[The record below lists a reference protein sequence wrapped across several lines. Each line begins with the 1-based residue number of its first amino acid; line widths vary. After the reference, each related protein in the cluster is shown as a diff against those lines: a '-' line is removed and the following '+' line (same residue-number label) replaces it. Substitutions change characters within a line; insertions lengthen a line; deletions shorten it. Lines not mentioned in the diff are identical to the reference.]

1 MKKLEIS
8 LIIGLVITIIV
19 GSFTTFAAQCDD
31 VRSSVLRLHILANS
45 DSDEDQQLKLKVRD
59 RLLEVGGEIFENTGS
74 KEEMISLAENNVE
87 RLTAAA
93 KEVINEN
100 GYDYDVRIEIGETKF
115 DERVYNEVTMP
126 AGIYTAVN
134 VYIGEAAGHNWWC
147 VMFPPMCLPAA
158 EESEELDD
166 VLSDEQL
173 DIVENNEKYEIR
185 LKALEI
191 FDSIKEKVSDWIG

>member
-1 MKKLEIS
+1 MKIINIAAAMGIIIAISFSLMGFGQDVEEI
-8 LIIGLVITIIV
+8 
-19 GSFTTFAAQCDD
+19 
-31 VRSSVLRLHILANS
+31 RENVLRLHILANS

-126 AGIYTAVN
+126 AGHIYS
-134 VYIGEAAGHNWWC
+134 GK
-147 VMFPPMCLPAA
+147 CLYRRSGRA
-158 EESEELDD
+158 
-166 VLSDEQL
+166 
-173 DIVENNEKYEIR
+173 
-185 LKALEI
+185 
-191 FDSIKEKVSDWIG
+191 

>member
-1 MKKLEIS
+1 M
-8 LIIGLVITIIV
+8 
-19 GSFTTFAAQCDD
+19 
-31 VRSSVLRLHILANS
+31 R
-45 DSDEDQQLKLKVRD
+45 
-59 RLLEVGGEIFENTGS
+59 
-74 KEEMISLAENNVE
+74 SLAENNVE

>member
-1 MKKLEIS
+1 MKIVNIAAAIGIIAAISFSLMGFGQDVEEI
-8 LIIGLVITIIV
+8 
-19 GSFTTFAAQCDD
+19 
-31 VRSSVLRLHILANS
+31 RENVLRLHILANS
-45 DSDEDQQLKLKVRD
+45 DSEEDQQLKLKVRD

-74 KEEMISLAENNVE
+74 KEEMISLAEDNTE
-87 RLTAAA
+87 RLAAAA

-100 GYDYDVRIEIGETKF
+100 GYDYDVRIEVGETKF
-115 DERVYNEVTMP
+115 DERVYNEVTLP
-126 AGIYTAVN
+126 AGVYTAVN

-191 FDSIKEKVSDWIG
+191 FDSIKEKISDWIG

>member
-1 MKKLEIS
+1 MKIINIAAAMGIIIAISFSLLGFGENVEEI
-8 LIIGLVITIIV
+8 
-19 GSFTTFAAQCDD
+19 
-31 VRSSVLRLHILANS
+31 RENVLRLHILANS

-59 RLLEVGGEIFENTGS
+59 RLLEVGGDIFKNTCS
-74 KEEMISLAENNVE
+74 KEEMISTANDNAENFKNE
-87 RLTAAA
+87 AE
-93 KEVINEN
+93 KVIKEN
-100 GYDYDVRIEIGETKF
+100 GYDYSVRIEVGDTKF
-115 DERVYNEVTMP
+115 DERVYNEITMP

-158 EESEELDD
+158 EESEELDE
-166 VLSDEQL
+166 VLSEDQL

-191 FDSIKEKVSDWIG
+191 FDSIKEKISDWIG

>member
-1 MKKLEIS
+1 MKIINIAAAMGIIIAISFSLMGFGQDVEEI
-8 LIIGLVITIIV
+8 
-19 GSFTTFAAQCDD
+19 
-31 VRSSVLRLHILANS
+31 RENVLRLHILANS

-191 FDSIKEKVSDWIG
+191 FDSIKEKVSGWIG

>member
-1 MKKLEIS
+1 MKIINIAAAMGIIIAISFSLMGFGQDVEEI
-8 LIIGLVITIIV
+8 
-19 GSFTTFAAQCDD
+19 
-31 VRSSVLRLHILANS
+31 RENVLRLHILANS

-126 AGIYTAVN
+126 AGIYTALN

>member
-1 MKKLEIS
+1 MKIINIAAAVGIIIAISFSLMGFGQDVEEI
-8 LIIGLVITIIV
+8 
-19 GSFTTFAAQCDD
+19 
-31 VRSSVLRLHILANS
+31 RENVLRLHILANS

-74 KEEMISLAENNVE
+74 KEEMISLAENNLE

-191 FDSIKEKVSDWIG
+191 FDSIKEKVSGWIG

>member
-1 MKKLEIS
+1 MKIVNIAAAMGIIAAISFSLMGFGQDVEEI
-8 LIIGLVITIIV
+8 
-19 GSFTTFAAQCDD
+19 
-31 VRSSVLRLHILANS
+31 RENVLRLHILANS
-45 DSDEDQQLKLKVRD
+45 DSEEDQQLKLKVRD

-74 KEEMISLAENNVE
+74 KEEMISLAEDNTE

-100 GYDYDVRIEIGETKF
+100 GYDYDVRIEVGETKF

-126 AGIYTAVN
+126 AGVYTAVN

-191 FDSIKEKVSDWIG
+191 FDSIKEKISDWIG

>member
-1 MKKLEIS
+1 MKIVNIAAAIGIIAAISFSLMGFGQDVEEI
-8 LIIGLVITIIV
+8 
-19 GSFTTFAAQCDD
+19 
-31 VRSSVLRLHILANS
+31 RENVLRLHILANS
-45 DSDEDQQLKLKVRD
+45 DSEEDQQLKLKVRD

-74 KEEMISLAENNVE
+74 KEEMISLAEDNTE

-100 GYDYDVRIEIGETKF
+100 GYDYDVRIEVGETKF

-126 AGIYTAVN
+126 AGVYTAVN

-191 FDSIKEKVSDWIG
+191 FDSIKEKISDWIG

>member
-1 MKKLEIS
+1 MKIVNIAAAMGIIAAISFSLMGFGQDDEEI
-8 LIIGLVITIIV
+8 
-19 GSFTTFAAQCDD
+19 
-31 VRSSVLRLHILANS
+31 RENVLRLHILANS
-45 DSDEDQQLKLKVRD
+45 DSEEDQQLKLKVRD

-74 KEEMISLAENNVE
+74 KEEMISLAEDNTE

-100 GYDYDVRIEIGETKF
+100 GYDYDVRIEVGETKF

-126 AGIYTAVN
+126 AGVYTAVN

-191 FDSIKEKVSDWIG
+191 FDSIKEKISDWIG

>member
-1 MKKLEIS
+1 MKIVNIAAAIGIIAAISFSLMGFGQDVEEI
-8 LIIGLVITIIV
+8 
-19 GSFTTFAAQCDD
+19 
-31 VRSSVLRLHILANS
+31 RENVLRLHILANS
-45 DSDEDQQLKLKVRD
+45 DSEEDQQLKLKVRD

-74 KEEMISLAENNVE
+74 KEEMISLAEDNTE
-87 RLTAAA
+87 RLAAAA

-100 GYDYDVRIEIGETKF
+100 GYDYDVRIEVGETKF

-126 AGIYTAVN
+126 AGVYTAVN

-191 FDSIKEKVSDWIG
+191 FDSIKEKISDWIG

>member
-1 MKKLEIS
+1 MKIINIAAAMGIIIAISFSLMGFGQDVEEI
-8 LIIGLVITIIV
+8 
-19 GSFTTFAAQCDD
+19 
-31 VRSSVLRLHILANS
+31 RENVLRLHILANS